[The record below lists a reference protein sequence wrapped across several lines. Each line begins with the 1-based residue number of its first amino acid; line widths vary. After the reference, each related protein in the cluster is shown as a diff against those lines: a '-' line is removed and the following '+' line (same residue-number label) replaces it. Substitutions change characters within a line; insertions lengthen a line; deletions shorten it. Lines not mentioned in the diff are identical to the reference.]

1 MDVCCCVNKAT
12 SEDSKP
18 EHPRKENVF
27 QVQTYHCLL
36 PFHTCPHLLHKHI
49 SLFLLNTL
57 HIYFPMLSTPKTSAQ
72 QLDQLLHSHSNA
84 LLDCIV
90 AIYKD
95 AKALPEIPPFLKQCM
110 SDLFFLL
117 FSSLYGLMKWSSW
130 TYLQWH
136 CSITNQQGWLWTYTS
151 FSKRTIC
158 TGNHNIS
165 FN

>member
-1 MDVCCCVNKAT
+1 MYVCCCVNKAT

-110 SDLFFLL
+110 SDLFFFTFL
-117 FSSLYGLMKWSSW
+117 F
-130 TYLQWH
+130 T
-136 CSITNQQGWLWTYTS
+136 LWTNEMIKLNLFTMTLLDYEST
-151 FSKRTIC
+151 RMTL
-158 TGNHNIS
+158 NIYVL
-165 FN
+165 